1 MQKPITIDD
10 DTVVKL
16 DENGVLIRQYD
27 EIKDRWDSVYLT
39 NEQVEKITELIK
51 LHKE

>member
-39 NEQVEKITELIK
+39 HEQLKKIMELIK
-51 LHKE
+51 